1 MVIAF
6 DPAAHRY
13 TVDGVVFPGVTHI
26 LGAEGLRRDVERYYD
41 EYGRERGRIVHETI
55 RLYHEG
61 RLDPMNVDPVVEP
74 YLDAWV
80 EFLKDSK
87 YQPMDGGVEVRL
99 AAPAIRVAGTADSIG
114 SYEGRAAILD
124 IKTGGPHPSTGIQ
137 LAGYEYLYQADP
149 EHDGTT
155 CRRIGVYLNA
165 EGKYKLVEY
174 KDRHDRDVFLAA
186 VRLFHWKTENLK
198 GG

>member
-6 DPAAHRY
+6 DPALHRY
-13 TVDGVVFPGVTHI
+13 TVDGQVFPGVTSI

-41 EYGRERGRIVHETI
+41 EYGRDRGTAVHKTI
-55 RLYHEG
+55 ALYHEG

-80 EFLKDSK
+80 AFLADSR
-87 YQPMDGGVEVRL
+87 YMPAGTEVRL

-114 SYEGRAAILD
+114 CYEGGAAIID

-149 EHDGTT
+149 EHDGQV
-155 CRRIGVYLNA
+155 CRRLGVYLNA
-165 EGKYKLVEY
+165 KGSYKLVEY
-174 KDRHDRDVFLAA
+174 KDRHDRDTFLAA